1 MVSIAFMFATVSPSS
16 LRVLFVPRGLATLRG
31 RLFLQA
37 DEPALHYL
45 RRLVQQ
51 LLACVARQL
60 LQQQPQEQVL
70 GRVVDGLPLG

>member
-1 MVSIAFMFATVSPSS
+1 MFATGSPSS
-16 LRVLFVPRGLATLRG
+16 SAVLSGPRGLAALRS

-45 RRLVQQ
+45 RWLIQQ
-51 LLACVARQL
+51 LVSRVAREL

-70 GRVVDGLPLG
+70 GRVVDALPLS